1 MQKVNINN
9 CKGLKSQFEK
19 IRKEFDLYIADANK
33 SLHRKELELKLQQ

>member
-1 MQKVNINN
+1 MQKLNINN

-19 IRKEFDLYIADANK
+19 LRKEFDLYIADAK